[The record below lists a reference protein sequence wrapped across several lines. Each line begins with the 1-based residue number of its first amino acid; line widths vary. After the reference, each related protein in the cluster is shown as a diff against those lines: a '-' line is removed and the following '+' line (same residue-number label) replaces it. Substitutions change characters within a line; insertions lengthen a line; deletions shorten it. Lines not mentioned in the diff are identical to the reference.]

1 MSSDSVSNFGGKPAK
16 REQER
21 VEEARREAPR
31 EAFVDKGPPLPP
43 QYGVDKIR
51 LHIQDPHTIC
61 AQWELSGGAI
71 DAARSM
77 PRNPHPPALRLELTD
92 LTRGH
97 SITADV
103 TSYTDNWWFKTI
115 PDTEYKIRIG
125 LAVGD
130 QVRWIAESN
139 IIRTPRNAISD
150 VLDVQW
156 MIVNERFREMLK
168 IAGFDEKRY
177 LQSTMAG
184 SMGLVSHV
192 QVREALFSGAMF
204 SGILLSGQVFGSLNL
219 FGGASG
225 QNRP

>member
-1 MSSDSVSNFGGKPAK
+1 MSSDSVSNFGSKSGQ
-16 REQER
+16 RDQER
-21 VEEARREAPR
+21 VEETKYEAPR
-31 EAFVDKGPPLPP
+31 EAYLDEGPPLPT

-51 LHIQDPHTIC
+51 LHVQDPHTIT
-61 AQWELSGGAI
+61 AQWELSGGAL

-77 PRNPHPPALRLELTD
+77 PHNPHPPALRLELTN

-103 TSYTDNWWFKTI
+103 TAYTDNWWFKTL
-115 PDTEYKIRIG
+115 PDTQYKIRIG
-125 LAVGD
+125 LAIGD

-139 IIRTPRNAISD
+139 IILTPRNAISD

-156 MIVNERFREMLK
+156 MMVSERFREMLRV
-168 IAGFDEKRY
+168 AGFDEKRY

-184 SMGLVSHV
+184 SMGLVSRV
-192 QVREALFSGAMF
+192 QIREALFSGGMF
-204 SGILLSGQVFGSLNL
+204 SGILLSGQVFGSINL

>member
-1 MSSDSVSNFGGKPAK
+1 MTSSDSVSNFSSKP
-16 REQER
+16 ER
-21 VEEARREAPR
+21 VEEPKHEAPR
-31 EAFVDKGPPLPP
+31 EVFVDEGPPLPP
-43 QYGVDKIR
+43 RYGVDKIR
-51 LHIQDPHTIC
+51 LHVQDPHTIC

-71 DAARSM
+71 DAARSI
-77 PRNPHPPALRLELTD
+77 PHNPHPAVLRLELTD
-92 LTRGH
+92 LTQGR

-115 PDTEYKIRIG
+115 PDTEYKIRVG
-125 LAVGD
+125 LAMGEH
-130 QVRWIAESN
+130 VRWIAESN

-156 MIVNERFREMLK
+156 MMVSERFRELLK

-192 QVREALFSGAMF
+192 QIREALFSGGMF
-204 SGILLSGQVFGSLNL
+204 SGILLRGQVFGSLNL